1 MGTPDPSATP
11 TSDIAVELREVTK
24 TYRQRVRP
32 PGLRGSLR
40 ALVRPEFREIQALRG
55 VDLSLRRGDTLAYAG
70 PNGAGKSTTIKL
82 LAGILSPE
90 GGTVRVLGLDPVKD
104 RRRHVARIGVVF
116 GQRTELWHDHPVG
129 SSFEWKRVVWNID
142 RIDYQRML
150 GFVTELLDLGDVLP
164 ALTRELSLGQRMRA
178 DLGLALLHEPEV
190 LLLDEPTIGL
200 DVLGKR
206 RILNFVKELK
216 QTQRVTTVVTS
227 HDMADL
233 EVLAE
238 RVVMIDRGSLSFD
251 GSFNSLRAEVNPRRV
266 LTIET
271 AGPDQ
276 PPVITGAELTKSEGN
291 RHTFLYDPKGSSI
304 GTLLEEAA
312 RTHEVLDVE
321 THRPDIDEVIADLY
335 ATWSDA
341 RRGPTRKP

>member
-1 MGTPDPSATP
+1 MATPDHSATR
-11 TSDIAVELREVTK
+11 TSGIAVELRQVTK

-32 PGLRGSLR
+32 PGLKGSLR
-40 ALVRPEFREIQALRG
+40 AILRPAFRDIHALRG
-55 VDLSLRRGDTLAYAG
+55 VDLTLERGETLAYAG

-82 LAGILSPE
+82 LAGILAPE
-90 GGTVRVLGLDPVKD
+90 EGSVRVLGLDPVKD
-104 RRRHVARIGVVF
+104 RRQHVSRIGVVF

-129 SSFEWKRVVWNID
+129 SSYEWKRVVWNIA
-142 RIDYQRML
+142 RTDYERML
-150 GFVTELLDLGDVLP
+150 GVVTELLDLADILP

-178 DLGLALLHEPEV
+178 ELGLALLHEPEV

-206 RILNFVKELK
+206 RILQFVRELK
-216 QTQRVTTVVTS
+216 ASQRVTTVVTS

-238 RVVMIDRGSLSFD
+238 RVVMIDHGAISFD
-251 GSFNSLRAEVNPRRV
+251 GSFRDLRAQVNPRRV

-271 AGPDQ
+271 AGPDTA
-276 PPVITGAELTKSEGN
+276 PALADAELTNAEGN
-291 RHTFLYDPKGSSI
+291 RYTFLYDPKAISI
-304 GTLLEEAA
+304 GALLEQAA
-312 RTHEVLDVE
+312 RTHDVLDVE

-335 ATWSDA
+335 AGWQDA
-341 RRGPTRKP
+341 RKGPGSNL

>member
-1 MGTPDPSATP
+1 MGTPDPSDTP
-11 TSDIAVELREVTK
+11 NSAIAVELRQVTK

-32 PGLRGSLR
+32 PGLKGSLR
-40 ALVRPEFREIQALRG
+40 ALWRPTFRDIHALRA
-55 VDLSLRRGDTLAYAG
+55 VDLRLDRGETLAYAG

-90 GGTVRVLGLDPVKD
+90 SGRVRVLGLDPVKD

-116 GQRTELWHDHPVG
+116 GQRTELWNDHPVG
-129 SSFEWKRVVWNID
+129 SSYEWKRTVWNIERD
-142 RIDYQRML
+142 NYERML
-150 GFVTELLDLGDVLP
+150 GVVSELLDLRDILP

-178 DLGLALLHEPEV
+178 ELGMALLHEPEL

-206 RILNFVKELK
+206 RILQFVKDL
-216 QTQRVTTVVTS
+216 QSSRRVTTVVTS

-238 RVVMIDRGSLSFD
+238 RVVMIDHGAIAFD
-251 GSFNSLRAEVNPRRV
+251 GSFRDLRAQVNPRRV

-271 AGPDQ
+271 AGGLAAPSI
-276 PPVITGAELTKSEGN
+276 VGAELARSEAG
-291 RHTFLYDPKGSSI
+291 RHTYLYDPAAVSI
-304 GTLLEEAA
+304 GRLLEQAA

-321 THRPDIDEVIADLY
+321 THRPDIDEVVADLY
-335 ATWSDA
+335 AGWQTA
-341 RRGPTRKP
+341 RNEPRPNI